1 MIIDDKLGTEDDL
14 LLPMGGDDGID
25 DDGDIIVDNKPELP
39 DNYGSEE
46 KEAINAHAELFS
58 LVSVIKRELKDN
70 PRPDST
76 LIRDLLA
83 LHTFDEPGFV
93 INMVSGPSENNHMVL
108 TKAMNMIDE
117 VFKELLG
124 KYKTVIDNKLDGL
137 WTKAS
142 QIDEDKLEAIELLS
156 NYLSTK
162 SSKIMTTDGSIVN
175 VLQMPYNEAVDVITD
190 MGLWV
195 DDISILNVLINDV
208 MDMGTFNI
216 KDITS
221 FLLDLYRRSIAMRD
235 EVEVL
240 KADWDN
246 LDAYEDPNAT
256 IANLNRI
263 EVLDAE
269 LSRTIKYTVTN
280 NAFGLINDVFRNY
293 V

>member
-1 MIIDDKLGTEDDL
+1 MIIDEKLGTEDDL
-14 LLPMGGDDGID
+14 LLPIGDEDGID
-25 DDGDIIVDNKPELP
+25 DEGNTIVDNKPELP
-39 DNYGSEE
+39 DNYGNEE

-83 LHTFDEPGFV
+83 LHTFEEPGFV

-108 TKAMNMIDE
+108 TKAMNQIDE
-117 VFKELLG
+117 VFKGLLD
-124 KYKTVIDNKLDGL
+124 KYKIVIDNKLNGL
-137 WTKAS
+137 WVKAS

-156 NYLSTK
+156 DYLSTK
-162 SSKIMTTDGSIVN
+162 SSKIMAADGSIVN
-175 VLQMPYNEAVDVITD
+175 VLQMPYNEAMDVITD

-195 DDISILNVLINDV
+195 DDISILNALVNDV
-208 MDMGTFNI
+208 MDMGSFNI

-235 EVEVL
+235 EAEVL